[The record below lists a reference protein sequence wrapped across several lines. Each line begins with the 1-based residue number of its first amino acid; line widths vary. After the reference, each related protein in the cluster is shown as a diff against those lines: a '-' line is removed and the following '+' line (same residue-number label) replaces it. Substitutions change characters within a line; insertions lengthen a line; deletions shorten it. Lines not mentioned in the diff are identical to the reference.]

1 VYAAGG
7 IEGATAILNS
17 FGHVNLGIEAVKQ
30 AAAAAVAPHLDP
42 YAEVVKLLVAA
53 GAVE

>member
-1 VYAAGG
+1 VSDAR
-7 IEGATAILNS
+7 AILNRYTIPEIPEMG
-17 FGHVNLGIEAVKQ
+17 FAAVEH
-30 AAAAAVAPHLDP
+30 AAAEAVAPRFDP